1 MYPPHQT
8 LLSIK
13 SHYWLVMKCGT
24 GNLGQGDLQTHFP
37 NVKSWTMKMK
47 NNESLLFDH
56 NNRI

>member
-24 GNLGQGDLQTHFP
+24 GNLGQGGLANSFP
-37 NVKSWTMKMK
+37 KCEVMD
-47 NNESLLFDH
+47 NEDEKQ
-56 NNRI
+56 